1 MKIEL
6 HIFIAIIWAI
16 IWAWVFFSIGWNCA
30 IRWAMRVLDRLRREV
45 FPRGNDPK

>member
-6 HIFIAIIWAI
+6 HIFIAI

-30 IRWAMRVLDRLRREV
+30 IRWAMRVLDRLRREGRL
-45 FPRGNDPK
+45 RGNDPK